1 MPWAGA
7 ITYIRRGE
15 GWLSLSVVIDLF
27 SRRIAGWSMQ
37 GHMRTA
43 IVLDALT
50 ITAGRPVPGRGVLSH
65 SDRGSQY
72 TSDGYQTA
80 PRGHGITCSMSREG
94 NCRVDAVVE
103 SFLGTLNNER
113 LHRRPW
119 PPHMEA
125 MDAIHE
131 HIEVFCN
138 RQRRHSIL
146 DDRSPAGYEELDA
159 TTLTRAA

>member
-1 MPWAGA
+1 MSWAGEF
-7 ITYIRRGE
+7 TYIWTSE
-15 GWLSLSVVIDLF
+15 GWLYLSAVIDLF

-50 ITAGRPVPGRGVLSH
+50 MAAGRPVPGRGLLSH

-94 NCRVDAVVE
+94 NCRDNAVVE
-103 SFLGTLNNER
+103 SFLGTLRNER
-113 LHRRPW
+113 LHRRSW
-119 PPHMEA
+119 PLQMEA
-125 MDAIHE
+125 MAAIHE

-138 RQRRHSIL
+138 RRRRQSTL
-146 DDRSPAGYEELDA
+146 DHRSPAGYEELDA